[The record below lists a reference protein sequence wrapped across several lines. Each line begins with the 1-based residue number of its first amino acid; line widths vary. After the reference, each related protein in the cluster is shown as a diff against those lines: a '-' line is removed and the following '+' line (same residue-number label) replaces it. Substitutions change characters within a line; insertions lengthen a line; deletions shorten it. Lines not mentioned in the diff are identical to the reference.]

1 MQDHFEQITRLVSVS
16 TYSISGTLLFNS
28 MVSVLDKHAAA
39 IGVLLGVLTFSVN
52 VVFQFLN
59 YKSIKSR

>member
-1 MQDHFEQITRLVSVS
+1 MQDHFEQIVRLVSVG

-28 MVSVLDKHAAA
+28 MVSVLDRHGTA

-52 VVFQFLN
+52 VIFQFLN
-59 YKSIKSR
+59 HKAIKSR